1 MKQVIIM
8 RKFPS
13 LRTGKY
19 IAQGCHASQI
29 ALKEAQIEHPN
40 WYKEYLEGHIVKIVV
55 YVETVAEL
63 VSLYHEA
70 ERIGL
75 PCSFIEDAGFTEFK
89 GVKTPTA
96 VGIGP
101 APNDLIDPITKH
113 LPLF

>member
-1 MKQVIIM
+1 M

-29 ALKEAQIEHPN
+29 ALKYAQDDHPN
-40 WYKEYLEGHIVKIVV
+40 WYKEYMSGHIRKIVV
-55 YVETVAEL
+55 YVDTVEEL
-63 VSLYHEA
+63 QAIHEEA
-70 ERIGL
+70 ERVGL
-75 PCSFIEDAGFTEFK
+75 PCSLIVDSGFTEFK
-89 GVKTPTA
+89 GEQTVTA

-101 APNDLIDPITKH
+101 APDDLIDPITKH